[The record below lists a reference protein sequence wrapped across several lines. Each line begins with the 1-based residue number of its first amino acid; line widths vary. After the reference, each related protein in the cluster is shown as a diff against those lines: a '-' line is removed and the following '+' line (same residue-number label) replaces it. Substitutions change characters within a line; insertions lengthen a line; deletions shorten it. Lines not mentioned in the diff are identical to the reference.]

1 TRLFSAD
8 NSGVIIVWRT
18 PVADGAGGKPCED
31 WSIEKRIEERDLG
44 GTPIN
49 LLEVHPNGRRLLI
62 HAKDSVLRVMD
73 LR

>member
-1 TRLFSAD
+1 M
-8 NSGVIIVWRT
+8 T
-18 PVADGAGGKPCED
+18 PSHVCFIDELMLL
-31 WSIEKRIEERDLG
+31 WQRIEERDLG

-73 LR
+73 LRM

>member
-1 TRLFSAD
+1 MEVNSLDGVMNQYKAD
-8 NSGVIIVWRT
+8 
-18 PVADGAGGKPCED
+18 AALQ
-31 WSIEKRIEERDLG
+31 RIEERDLG

-73 LR
+73 LRM